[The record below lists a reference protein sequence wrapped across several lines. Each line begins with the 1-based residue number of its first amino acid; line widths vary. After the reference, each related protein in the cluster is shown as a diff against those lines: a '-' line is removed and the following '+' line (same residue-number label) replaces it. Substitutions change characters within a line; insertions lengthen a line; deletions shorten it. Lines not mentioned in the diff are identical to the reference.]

1 MYIAGAMPKTP
12 SRAKMN
18 KVNHPKCFLIPEM
31 ENLNRILRM
40 ASDGFILE
48 KLSPDIRFVA
58 LLLPLSKSP
67 KLIFS
72 SRLQN
77 GSEGQSPAPIHE

>member
-31 ENLNRILRM
+31 EKLNKILRM
-40 ASDGFILE
+40 TSDCFML
-48 KLSPDIRFVA
+48 KYSC
-58 LLLPLSKSP
+58 
-67 KLIFS
+67 
-72 SRLQN
+72 
-77 GSEGQSPAPIHE
+77 

>member
-31 ENLNRILRM
+31 EKLNRILRM
-40 ASDGFILE
+40 TSDSFMLEIFILLIFHSY
-48 KLSPDIRFVA
+48 KLSSNI
-58 LLLPLSKSP
+58 
-67 KLIFS
+67 
-72 SRLQN
+72 
-77 GSEGQSPAPIHE
+77 